1 MKSINTLIGV
11 IFFAI
16 FLMTSTLFAW
26 QEDFP
31 TYESYLDYLGNYP
44 EARETDWSDQ
54 AQGITNDGSHW
65 YITQKTKL
73 IRAPETADL
82 NQDLYD
88 YGYTRIEEWPALS
101 GYDHFGDI
109 SFYDPD
115 PNDSIAGY
123 ILVPVDSGPED
134 ALLALFKADE
144 SLSFVDADFFKDQGT
159 NAGWVAV
166 GQDGTVYS
174 SENSTTEIRKY
185 SVNWEQVKNNGLLE
199 VTFEKKIPLL
209 DRDGITTC
217 TLTRMQ
223 GGVVTPSGSMLF
235 LSNGFWTGEEG
246 DDSWGLHAFLLNSN
260 TCIRIARSCKE
271 DCLFTYRFLPGGLNS
286 EEPEGLTIWDQDF
299 GKTPNLDGQL
309 HVFMLDTKG
318 DTNDIYLKH
327 YTFRQFLKP
336 GDDIQQIHDN
346 AWSGS
351 VMSFEAGEYNQS
363 ATFNKK
369 IILESRGG
377 TAVIGGN

>member
-1 MKSINTLIGV
+1 LG
-11 IFFAI
+11 
-16 FLMTSTLFAW
+16 ST
-26 QEDFP
+26 
-31 TYESYLDYLGNYP
+31 
-44 EARETDWSDQ
+44 
-54 AQGITNDGSHW
+54 I
-65 YITQKTKL
+65 
-73 IRAPETADL
+73 
-82 NQDLYD
+82 
-88 YGYTRIEEWPALS
+88 
-101 GYDHFGDI
+101 
-109 SFYDPD
+109 
-115 PNDSIAGY
+115 
-123 ILVPVDSGPED
+123 
-134 ALLALFKADE
+134 
-144 SLSFVDADFFKDQGT
+144 
-159 NAGWVAV
+159 
-166 GQDGTVYS
+166 VYS

-199 VTFEKKIPLL
+199 VTFEKTIPLL
-209 DRDGITTC
+209 DRDLTTTL

-223 GGVVTPSGSMLF
+223 GGVVTASGYVLF
-235 LSNGFWTGEEG
+235 LSNGFWKVEDDED
-246 DDSWGLHAFLLNSN
+246 DDSWGLHAFLLNADN
-260 TCIRIARSCKE
+260 CIRIARSCKSG
-271 DCLFTYRFLPGGLNS
+271 CLFQYEFHPGPWTY

-299 GKTPNLDGQL
+299 GEAPNIDGQL

-318 DTNDIYLKH
+318 DDDVYLKH